1 MGHPVDDEIYHSH
14 FLTILEYFVSLKR
27 YASDSGLSSEME
39 NSSEMTRIEPSTEIK
54 SEWTKRRSER
64 EGRNESENDNAAAV
78 ASFLLRFNPTHSAA
92 SIADG
97 LFVEGGRKWGLRY
110 LPSFLRLSLLPSLEL
125 ASVRMLFIGKLLKES
140 VGQVL
145 CRY

>member
-54 SEWTKRRSER
+54 SEWTKRSEK

-78 ASFLLRFNPTHSAA
+78 AFLLRFNPTHSAA
-92 SIADG
+92 SIADF
-97 LFVEGGRKWGLRY
+97 LLREGGNG
-110 LPSFLRLSLLPSLEL
+110 
-125 ASVRMLFIGKLLKES
+125 V
-140 VGQVL
+140 
-145 CRY
+145 